1 MNQCY
6 LIGRLTKDAEVRVN
20 AQDNTKIMVMFSIAV
35 NREYK
40 DQNGQTPVD
49 FINCQAYGSPAQVI
63 NKYTKKGD
71 KVALMGRIQ
80 TRSYQAQDGTNRN
93 VVEVL
98 VEKVEL
104 LEPVSQPNQDAR
116 QQPQQP
122 QQPKGNDIK
131 HPIIADDDSLPF

>member
-6 LIGRLTKDAEVRVN
+6 LIGRLTKDVEVRVN

-49 FINCQAYGSPAQVI
+49 FINCQAYGTTAQVI

-71 KVALMGRIQ
+71 RVALMGRIQ

-104 LEPVSQPNQDAR
+104 LEPMNQQHADT
-116 QQPQQP
+116 QEQPQQN
-122 QQPKGNDIK
+122 QPKGNDIK
-131 HPIIADDDSLPF
+131 HSIIADDSELPF